1 MWKIRD
7 SLLYYCLLLIGIQ
20 HANAVETG
28 HESSIKRNLNSL
40 CEDTTDTFD
49 VTKPDGTTVITGR
62 TCAWV
67 ASLDFRCDFD
77 GAAENCPVTC
87 GVCVSQFPSLSP
99 STFLVSSLILLALKI
114 WRIMVTMSEYMVSTV
129 TMMNG
134 CS

>member
-1 MWKIRD
+1 LTCGVCGSQFP
-7 SLLYYCLLLIGIQ
+7 SLSPSKSPTVLC
-20 HANAVETG
+20 A
-28 HESSIKRNLNSL
+28 ES
-40 CEDTTDTFD
+40 TDTFN
-49 VTKPDGTTVITGR
+49 VSKSDGTVITGR
-62 TCAWV
+62 ACAWRV
-67 ASLDFRCDFD
+67 ASVDIRCDFD